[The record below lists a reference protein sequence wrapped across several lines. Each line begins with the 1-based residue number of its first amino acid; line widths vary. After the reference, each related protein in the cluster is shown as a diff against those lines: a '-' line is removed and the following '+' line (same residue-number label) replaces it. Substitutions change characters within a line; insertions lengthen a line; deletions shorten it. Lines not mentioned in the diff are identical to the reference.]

1 MRNGNGKKSYL
12 EVDIIFEE
20 RRTMGCQDSFGII
33 KDLVSFLLLSRK
45 LRLADCGTFAATLFF
60 GLFGWRHIIKFI
72 VINSTRL
79 SLYQNSQHCSSS
91 KAISSR
97 LESIITVTCWEAA
110 LRYLSLTRRNKK
122 SAPNMTPR
130 KDENKIATKYKS
142 VTRKFRRDVKFNERQ
157 Y

>member
-45 LRLADCGTFAATLFF
+45 LRLTDCGTFAATVFF
-60 GLFGWRHIIKFI
+60 GLFGWCHIIRFI
-72 VINSTRL
+72 VINCTRL
-79 SLYQNSQHCSSS
+79 SLYQNSVSTIFKQRDFVQTRINYHSHVLGSSF
-91 KAISSR
+91 
-97 LESIITVTCWEAA
+97 EV
-110 LRYLSLTRRNKK
+110 SLTRRSKE

-130 KDENKIATKYKS
+130 KDENKNATKYKS
-142 VTRKFRRDVKFNERQ
+142 VTRKSRPDVKFNERP